1 MPKNEKKAEEENQ
14 KSYDDYDKLVMKL
27 SNHFEKARIADYVDL
42 MQKPR
47 KMLTLNFLSGVARG
61 FGFAVGFTIL
71 GAVLIYILQKILVLN
86 LPVISDIIA
95 EMVKLVQLKLR

>member
-1 MPKNEKKAEEENQ
+1 MSIDKKNDIKKVE
-14 KSYDDYDKLVMKL
+14 DYIKLADKI
-27 SNHFEKARIADYVDL
+27 SDYFQRARLADYVDL

-47 KMLTLNFLSGVARG
+47 RLIYLNFISGVAKG
-61 FGFAVGFTIL
+61 FGFAVGFTLL
-71 GAVLIYILQKILVLN
+71 GAILIYVLQKILVLN

>member
-1 MPKNEKKAEEENQ
+1 MSKKDDKKVGNTGSYEE
-14 KSYDDYDKLVMKL
+14 YDTLIRKL
-27 SNHFEKARIADYVDL
+27 SNHFEKSRIADYVDL

-47 KMLTLNFLSGVARG
+47 RMIFLNFISGVAKG

-71 GAVLIYILQKILVLN
+71 GAILIYILQKMVVLN

>member
-1 MPKNEKKAEEENQ
+1 MSKKIDKSVGSDSYEE
-14 KSYDDYDKLVMKL
+14 YDTLLRKL
-27 SNHFEKARIADYVDL
+27 SNHFEKAKIADYVDL
-42 MQKPR
+42 MQKPKR
-47 KMLTLNFLSGVARG
+47 MIFLNFISGVAKG

-71 GAVLIYILQKILVLN
+71 GAILIYLLQKAVVLN

>member
-1 MPKNEKKAEEENQ
+1 MAKENKNDNPSNKEDYEKLINRLA
-14 KSYDDYDKLVMKL
+14 
-27 SNHFEKARIADYVDL
+27 NHFEKARIADYVDL
-42 MQKPR
+42 MQKPKR
-47 KMLTLNFLSGVARG
+47 MVFLNFISGVAKG

-71 GAVLIYILQKILVLN
+71 GALLVYILQKVLVLN

>member
-1 MPKNEKKAEEENQ
+1 MSIDKKNDIKKVE
-14 KSYDDYDKLVMKL
+14 DYIKLADKI
-27 SNHFEKARIADYVDL
+27 SDYFQRARLADYVDL

-47 KMLTLNFLSGVARG
+47 RLIYLNFISGVAKG
-61 FGFAVGFTIL
+61 FGFAVGFTLL
-71 GAVLIYILQKILVLN
+71 GAILIYILQKILVLN